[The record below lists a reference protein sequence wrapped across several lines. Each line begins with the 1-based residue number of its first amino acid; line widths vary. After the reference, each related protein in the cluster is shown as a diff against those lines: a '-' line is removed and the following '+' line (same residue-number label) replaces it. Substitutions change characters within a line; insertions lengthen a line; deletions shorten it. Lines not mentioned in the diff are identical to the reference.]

1 MSVCSS
7 AKAFLTKKKEMP
19 VRGNAGK
26 NDALIALIFT
36 VFTTAIAKQRVQA
49 QGSLDF
55 RETQYFTFE
64 LWQKNTEYHLP
75 LRLHL
80 PFSPHFFYRGDS
92 KLAPAVCGSSQHEA
106 AGECRLIGSIPTSVS
121 SSGPLPSTPILPA
134 RLSLAALGENP
145 VILHR
150 PKTITGAA
158 AVSPPHI
165 IPLPIPCG
173 WCAHLNP
180 GCSETVLRL
189 LMTQTLI
196 FCFSNPAESLISV
209 PIEEVSVQL

>member
-158 AVSPPHI
+158 AVSPP
-165 IPLPIPCG
+165 PPPCHSPSNSLRLVCPSKSRLQG
-173 WCAHLNP
+173 NRTAAFNDANINFLLFQPCRVSHQCAH
-180 GCSETVLRL
+180 
-189 LMTQTLI
+189 
-196 FCFSNPAESLISV
+196 
-209 PIEEVSVQL
+209 